1 MMAWRGEVVADLELW
16 GFEQGGVAD
25 QRKGES
31 RTTTMG
37 KGRLLESSIVLVIVV
52 VLVLGLWW

>member
-1 MMAWRGEVVADLELW
+1 MGI
-16 GFEQGGVAD
+16 EQGGVAD

-37 KGRLLESSIVLVIVV
+37 KGHLLESSIVLVIVV

>member
-1 MMAWRGEVVADLELW
+1 MMAWRGEVVADL
-16 GFEQGGVAD
+16 EQGGVAD

-37 KGRLLESSIVLVIVV
+37 KRRLLESSIVLVIVL